1 MKQPVTLVLLA
12 DEGGFALLEGNR
24 SALAEIARRDAQDF
38 ENLGRD
44 PGEGSDKGRNR
55 AGPGGG
61 ISFGNVER
69 SNVGQVDRAR
79 LARHATA
86 ALAGAW
92 AGGRH
97 DRILISAGPKMLGA
111 LREAL
116 PEALRPHVAGEAH
129 KDLMRVAAHDL
140 PGQLEGL

>member
-24 SALAEIARRDAQDF
+24 SALAEVARRDAAEFDDVAHD
-38 ENLGRD
+38 LGA
-44 PGEGSDKGRNR
+44 EKGRNR

-69 SNVGQVDRAR
+69 SAKGEVERTR
-79 LARHATA
+79 LARHAVT
-86 ALAGAW
+86 ALAGVW

-111 LREAL
+111 LRDAL
-116 PEALRPHVAGEAH
+116 PGTLRPHVAGEAN

>member
-1 MKQPVTLVLLA
+1 MKQPITLVLLA
-12 DEGGFALLEGNR
+12 DEAGFALLEGNR
-24 SALAEIARRDAQDF
+24 SALAEVARRSADEFADVAHGF
-38 ENLGRD
+38 GIE
-44 PGEGSDKGRNR
+44 KGRNH

-69 SNVGQVDRAR
+69 STQGEVERTR
-79 LARHATA
+79 LARHAVA
-86 ALAGAW
+86 ALSGAW

-116 PEALRPHVAGEAH
+116 PDALRPHIAAEAH
-129 KDLMRVAAHDL
+129 KDLMRVAPHDL
-140 PGQLEGL
+140 PGQLDGL